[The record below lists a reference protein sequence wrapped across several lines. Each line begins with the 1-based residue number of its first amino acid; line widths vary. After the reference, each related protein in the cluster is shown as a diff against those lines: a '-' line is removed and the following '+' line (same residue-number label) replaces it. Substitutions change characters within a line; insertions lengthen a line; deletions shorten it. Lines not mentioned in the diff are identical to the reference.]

1 MRISVQFV
9 KMGPLVSD
17 CYSLVVSLV
26 ERRGLSDGEGYLS
39 INRLSPAQPCNA
51 KAARNK
57 VFQAVVIHIFDEST
71 RGNLFFFATR
81 YSVLIQAK
89 HEAAE
94 NAPVRE
100 SMTNLPFRRDSLFP
114 MPVMFVDRPDCHP
127 SGESP
132 YMQKVFFFLK
142 GRAKTCTEIYLIKSI
157 KALRLAS
164 LYYRSSSH

>member
-17 CYSLVVSLV
+17 CYSLAVSLV

-39 INRLSPAQPCNA
+39 IGYHRHSRATQKLRETKSSRLWL
-51 KAARNK
+51 
-57 VFQAVVIHIFDEST
+57 FIF
-71 RGNLFFFATR
+71 
-81 YSVLIQAK
+81 LIQAK

-114 MPVMFVDRPDCHP
+114 MPVMFADRPDCHP
-127 SGESP
+127 SGDSP
-132 YMQKVFFFLK
+132 YMQKVFFYLK

-157 KALRLAS
+157 NALRLAS